1 MIFSD
6 QEYTVEGDLTIICPS
21 GPASTL
27 PGLFQSFLPHLQACL
42 GILAIYEPM
51 IYTAPYVMVL
61 MRADPVRGQVGVDMP
76 ELTLTS

>member
-6 QEYTVEGDLTIICPS
+6 QEYNGKGDLTIICPS

-27 PGLFQSFLPHLQACL
+27 HGLFHSSLPHLQACL

-61 MRADPVRGQVGVDMP
+61 MRADH
-76 ELTLTS
+76 